1 MDLSRK
7 IFSTAYQIKMP
18 TSFPRLCSLDVESS
32 NYKKIKRLNKD
43 VLLAQLFQLQNDL
56 DVAHGKVSQLEAKA
70 ESQSLKD
77 WSDVINKSRS
87 LAKARAKKDTRQT
100 WKDLKTIF
108 SSPSFEI
115 SKA

>member
-1 MDLSRK
+1 
-7 IFSTAYQIKMP
+7 MP

-56 DVAHGKVSQLEAKA
+56 DAAHGKVAQFEAKA

-100 WKDLKTIF
+100 WKDLKSIF
-108 SSPSFEI
+108 SSPSFVI

>member
-1 MDLSRK
+1 
-7 IFSTAYQIKMP
+7 MP

-56 DVAHGKVSQLEAKA
+56 DAAHGKVAQFEAKA

-77 WSDVINKSRS
+77 WSDFFLTTFFNLKS
-87 LAKARAKKDTRQT
+87 L
-100 WKDLKTIF
+100 IF
-108 SSPSFEI
+108 SH
-115 SKA
+115 SKFPQKTGVFFFFFFFFFKMNGGR